1 VAVAAADV
9 VNHDPYF
16 GGVTYSLRVLSLTTG
31 EVSAV
36 PLRGRGRPPAF
47 VVRWT
52 PDLDFVVTATRHR
65 ALLTA
70 PNGADRGT
78 LASNASAPDV
88 SSRGRLAFVRRGNV
102 YVLEAKGTARR
113 LTRKGGEQPS
123 WSPRGRSIAFV
134 RKGWVY
140 SVPARGGPVRRLTRG
155 FHPVWSPDGRQI
167 AFFRTVPS
175 ALNFG
180 RGVTFVHVLDRRSG
194 HVRRVTSEW
203 YLVEDDIPPTGLDW
217 QVAR

>member
-1 VAVAAADV
+1 
-9 VNHDPYF
+9 
-16 GGVTYSLRVLSLTTG
+16 
-31 EVSAV
+31 
-36 PLRGRGRPPAF
+36 
-47 VVRWT
+47 
-52 PDLDFVVTATRHR
+52 
-65 ALLTA
+65 
-70 PNGADRGT
+70 
-78 LASNASAPDV
+78 
-88 SSRGRLAFVRRGNV
+88 
-102 YVLEAKGTARR
+102 VLEAKGTARR

-180 RGVTFVHVLDRRSG
+180 RGVTFLHVLDRRSG